1 MNLRFIVIP
10 HKLEAFIGSEWR
22 STKTGRWTKAGA
34 RDISDLAN
42 ARVPKYTA
50 SILFLEVIAYI
61 LGRNH
66 ISQSTDTDK
75 RDAPQHNEDVR
86 RKQEEREQDRR
97 GVVSSNAPGSGD
109 DISTKPPGKYQSD
122 LSHSLWTNS
131 VRTRPGTVC
140 CVKTS
145 CFWTNL
151 GFPPTTQIVN
161 LPELVP
167 DEEDP
172 ILSIAMQVTS
182 GILRGR

>member
-1 MNLRFIVIP
+1 MCLAVSKSPGFYADNWNEHDHAPNTVPIEFGANMNLRFIVIP

-66 ISQSTDTDK
+66 ISRSTDTDK

-86 RKQEEREQDRR
+86 RKQEERE
-97 GVVSSNAPGSGD
+97 
-109 DISTKPPGKYQSD
+109 
-122 LSHSLWTNS
+122 
-131 VRTRPGTVC
+131 
-140 CVKTS
+140 
-145 CFWTNL
+145 
-151 GFPPTTQIVN
+151 
-161 LPELVP
+161 
-167 DEEDP
+167 
-172 ILSIAMQVTS
+172 
-182 GILRGR
+182 

>member
-10 HKLEAFIGSEWR
+10 HKLEAFIGSERR

-34 RDISDLAN
+34 RDMIDLAN

-66 ISQSTDTDK
+66 ISRSTGTGK

-86 RKQEEREQDRR
+86 RKQEEREQDRW
-97 GVVSSNAPGSGD
+97 GVVSSNAPGLGD

-131 VRTRPGTVC
+131 VRKRFGTVC
-140 CVKTS
+140 CIKVS
-145 CFWTNL
+145 CFRTNL
-151 GFPPTTQIVN
+151 GLPPTTQIVD

-167 DEEDP
+167 DKEDP
-172 ILSIAMQVTS
+172 ILWIAMQVTS
-182 GILRGR
+182 GLFQGR